1 MIEPIHTLTFSMQS
15 SKGVYA
21 LLIGSGVSRA
31 AQILTGR
38 EITLDLIEKL
48 AKLQGE
54 ACNGNPEKWYLEK
67 YSREANYSEL
77 LEGLAD
83 TATERRDLLHVYFEP
98 NEEERIEGL
107 KMPTEAHRAI
117 AGLAAHGFV
126 RVVITTNFDRLI
138 EKALIEKGIDHT
150 VLSSPEQI
158 KGALPL
164 VHSGLCVLKVH
175 GDYGDPHLKN
185 TTAELAEYPCELNQ
199 LLDQIFD
206 EFGLIV
212 CGWSAQSDKAL
223 CDAIYRA
230 RKRRFTTFWTVR
242 SVLNDTACKL
252 VRHLEAKEIRITEAD
267 QFFSDL
273 YDSVRSLEEL
283 NKPHPVSTQLTVARL
298 KRYLPDPKNQIQLA
312 DLVDEVVEQAW
323 EAITAPS
330 LEDKFATDS
339 RMKENQVLM
348 YDASCAT
355 LTAIASIGSYY
366 ALDEH
371 HPIWIRALQR
381 LAVNKTHDYN
391 LRSSLNGYP
400 VGLVMYALG
409 ISNVISGKLEFLG
422 KLLKTKVKRKDSS
435 DVLIVELIGEIH
447 NSGEGN
453 YVNGNSDLNNK
464 HIHDVLRSST
474 FQFVP
479 DNDEYEYAV
488 DMLEVLI
495 GLCYLDCKMDNRKS
509 PWFPPGAYWRRTK
522 NRKRISDTIEESIA
536 ANTDDSPYVQSRLFG
551 SSPEACL
558 YNLNRLK
565 QFFANIGDLQPWW

>member
-1 MIEPIHTLTFSMQS
+1 MIDPIHTLTFSMQS

-31 AQILTGR
+31 AQILTGW
-38 EITLDLIEKL
+38 EITVDLIEKL

-67 YSREANYSEL
+67 YSRAANYSEL

-83 TATERRDLLHVYFEP
+83 TATERRDLLRGYFEP
-98 NEEERIEGL
+98 NEEERIDGL

-126 RVVITTNFDRLI
+126 KIVITTNFDRLI
-138 EKALIEKGIDHT
+138 ERALIEKGIYHT
-150 VLSSPEQI
+150 VLSTPEQI

-164 VHSGLCVLKVH
+164 VHTGLCVLKVH
-175 GDYGDPHLKN
+175 GDYGDPRLKN

-199 LLDQIFD
+199 LLDQIFN

-212 CGWSAQSDKAL
+212 CGWSAESDKAL
-223 CDAIYRA
+223 CDAIFLA
-230 RKRRFTTFWTVR
+230 RNRRFTTFWTVR
-242 SVLNDTACKL
+242 SVLNETASKL

-298 KRYLPDPKNQIQLA
+298 KRYLPDPNNQIQLA
-312 DLVDEVVEQAW
+312 DLVDEVVEQTW

-330 LEDKFATDS
+330 LEDKSDTDS
-339 RMKENQVLM
+339 RMKEDQVRL
-348 YDASCAT
+348 YDASCST
-355 LTAIASIGSYY
+355 LTAIASIGGYY

-381 LAVNKTHDYN
+381 LAVNKTADYN
-391 LRSSLNGYP
+391 LRSALYGYP
-400 VGLVMYALG
+400 VGLVIYALG
-409 ISNVISGKLEFLG
+409 IGTVMSENLELLG
-422 KLLKTKVKRKDSS
+422 KLLKTTVKRKDRS

-447 NSGEGN
+447 KSGEGC
-453 YVNGNSDLNNK
+453 YVNSNSDLNNK
-464 HIHDVLRSST
+464 HIHDVLRPST
-474 FQFVP
+474 FQIIP
-479 DNDEYEYAV
+479 DNNEYEYVV

-495 GLCYLDCKMDNRKS
+495 GLCYLDCKMDNRIN

-522 NRKRISDTIEESIA
+522 NQKRISNTIEESIA
-536 ANTDDSPYVQSRLFG
+536 ANGDDSPYVQSRLFG
-551 SSPEACL
+551 ASSEACL
-558 YNLNRLK
+558 NNLNKLK
-565 QFFANIGDLQPWW
+565 QFFANIEGLQPWG